1 MTRARFNLVLLS
13 GVAGF
18 LSACGKK
25 KVKTARGRPS
35 PRPSSRPS
43 ARPSSPPVPA
53 VIGSTESGIASWYGH
68 PYHGRQAA
76 DGEIYDM
83 ETLVAAHRT
92 LPFNTWVRVYNLS
105 NSKTIDVRI
114 IDRGPFIE
122 GRIID
127 LSHAAAKAID
137 LIGPGVTQVRLEIIP
152 PPRNARVD
160 ESRPAAEA
168 ALFGVQ
174 VGLYA
179 FKANAER
186 VQQNM
191 QTRYGSARLVA
202 RQGLSTVW
210 RVVVGREN
218 SQDTAESLASR
229 IRSAENLPEAFVVRL
244 DEN

>member
-13 GVAGF
+13 GLAAF

-25 KVKTARGRPS
+25 KIKTARGHPA
-35 PRPSSRPS
+35 PHPSSRPS
-43 ARPSSPPVPA
+43 TPPPPA
-53 VIGSTESGIASWYGH
+53 AIGNTETGIASWYGH

-76 DGEIYDM
+76 DGETYDM

-92 LPFNTWVRVYNLS
+92 LPFNTWVRVKNLS
-105 NSKTIDVRI
+105 NSKTVDVRI

-127 LSHAAAKAID
+127 LSHAAAQVID
-137 LIGPGVTQVRLEIIP
+137 LIGPGVAQVQIEIIAP
-152 PPRNARVD
+152 PQMASGRAP
-160 ESRPAAEA
+160 EA
-168 ALFGVQ
+168 PLFGVQ

-179 FKANAER
+179 FRVNAER

-202 RQGLSTVW
+202 RQGRSTTW
-210 RVVVGREN
+210 RVIVGREN
-218 SQDTAESLASR
+218 SQETAEALAAR
-229 IRSAENLPEAFVVRL
+229 IRGAENLPEAFVVRL

>member
-1 MTRARFNLVLLS
+1 MTRARFNQVLLP
-13 GVAGF
+13 GVAAF

-35 PRPSSRPS
+35 PRPTNRPATPS
-43 ARPSSPPVPA
+43 APA
-53 VIGSTESGIASWYGH
+53 VIGSTETGIASWYGH

-92 LPFNTWVRVYNLS
+92 LPFHTWVRVYNLS

-127 LSHAAAKAID
+127 LSHAAAQAID
-137 LIGPGVTQVRLEIIP
+137 LVGPGVTQVRLEIIA
-152 PPRNARVD
+152 PPRN
-160 ESRPAAEA
+160 PEA
-168 ALFGVQ
+168 PIFGVQ

-179 FKANAER
+179 FKSNAEK

-191 QTRYGSARLVA
+191 QTRYGAARLVA
-202 RQGLSTVW
+202 RQGLSTTW

-218 SQDTAESLASR
+218 SQETAEGLASR
-229 IRSAENLPEAFVVRL
+229 IQSAEKLPEAFVVRL

>member
-13 GVAGF
+13 GVAAF

-35 PRPSSRPS
+35 PRPRSPQ
-43 ARPSSPPVPA
+43 PPPVPA
-53 VIGSTESGIASWYGH
+53 VIGNTETGIASWYGH

-92 LPFNTWVRVYNLS
+92 LPFNTWVRVKNLS
-105 NSKTIDVRI
+105 NSKTVDVRI
-114 IDRGPFIE
+114 IDRGPFVD

-127 LSHAAAKAID
+127 LSHKAAQAID
-137 LIGPGVTQVRLEIIP
+137 LIGPGITQVRVEIIAP
-152 PPRNARVD
+152 PKN
-160 ESRPAAEA
+160 AEA
-168 ALFGVQ
+168 PLFGVQ

-179 FKANAER
+179 FKVNAER

-191 QTRYGSARLVA
+191 QTRYGAARLVA
-202 RQGLSTVW
+202 RQGLSTTW

-218 SQDTAESLASR
+218 TQQTAEALAAR
-229 IRSAENLPEAFVVRL
+229 IRGSENLPEAFVVRL